1 MRLALRLVAP
11 GAELVAVRL
20 PAARRVPLGET
31 VLLRGGEREL
41 GALVHVA
48 GRGRVVLARP
58 DWLALTADGLTAV
71 GPVTGP
77 EAVALALPAADRMP
91 PGPLPPRPAGFAG
104 AHRTRRPGEG
114 SELVDVRAFQPGDRL
129 RRVDWRVSARRSP
142 GLQELYVRR
151 THADADADVLLYID
165 TRVDVG
171 TEAALWAVPPGRDA
185 AGTPLPGSSL
195 DLAVRA
201 ATSLAAAQLRLG
213 DRVGLVDLANRRAW
227 LRPGSGR
234 RQLLALRV
242 RLATTRSNP
251 NAPTVVLRP
260 ERLPRGAVVVL
271 FSPLLDDAVAD
282 AGRRGGAR
290 RRGSAVRRRA
300 AGPDRP
306 RPDRRVRRASP
317 RRGAGGAGGP
327 AGAAGRCRNPRA
339 ALGTGGGQRPPCALV
354 RPARRGGAP
363 VTPGGAGSAPG
374 TRPRAELLGNP
385 LRVPRADLD
394 GTGVL
399 VPGLVLRLA
408 VLVAGG
414 LLTVLL
420 VAGRPG
426 GWPVVALAALTAG
439 CAYAPGSVLVG
450 VLGLFTTAIQLGEG
464 ALDARAV
471 GTALALYLTWLACAL
486 AAAVPAAGRVEVAAL
501 LPALRRA
508 MVVAVLTVLV
518 AVAAVGA
525 RAGGVRAG
533 EQLLLL
539 VGIVLLAGAVAVAV
553 VLWGHGAP
561 GEAAHP
567 ACTCK
572 R

>member
-1 MRLALRLVAP
+1 MGVALALLASPPRAGTGPAGTGLAGTGPAGTEAAVAVAPPGTVDQGARVRLALRLVAP

-20 PAARRVPLGET
+20 PADRRVPLGET

-129 RRVDWRVSARRSP
+129 RRVDWRVMCPALAGAAGAVRAPNPRGRR
-142 GLQELYVRR
+142 RR
-151 THADADADVLLYID
+151 RVLYID

-251 NAPTVVLRP
+251 NAPPVVLRP

-282 AGRRGGAR
+282 VAAGAAHAGAGVLCVDVLPDPIVPDRTVEFGAR
-290 RRGSAVRRRA
+290 ALDAVRAEQAARRERLAAAGIPVLRWEPVAVSAHLSRWSARHGAAVRR
-300 AGPDRP
+300 
-306 RPDRRVRRASP
+306 
-317 RRGAGGAGGP
+317 
-327 AGAAGRCRNPRA
+327 
-339 ALGTGGGQRPPCALV
+339 
-354 RPARRGGAP
+354 
-363 VTPGGAGSAPG
+363 
-374 TRPRAELLGNP
+374 
-385 LRVPRADLD
+385 
-394 GTGVL
+394 
-399 VPGLVLRLA
+399 
-408 VLVAGG
+408 
-414 LLTVLL
+414 
-420 VAGRPG
+420 
-426 GWPVVALAALTAG
+426 
-439 CAYAPGSVLVG
+439 
-450 VLGLFTTAIQLGEG
+450 
-464 ALDARAV
+464 
-471 GTALALYLTWLACAL
+471 
-486 AAAVPAAGRVEVAAL
+486 
-501 LPALRRA
+501 
-508 MVVAVLTVLV
+508 
-518 AVAAVGA
+518 
-525 RAGGVRAG
+525 
-533 EQLLLL
+533 
-539 VGIVLLAGAVAVAV
+539 
-553 VLWGHGAP
+553 
-561 GEAAHP
+561 
-567 ACTCK
+567 
-572 R
+572 